1 MLQEAELSGQA
12 DSENNLRGSSE
23 TTVRRLTP
31 GQPICTR
38 PASVS
43 VSSWIMESKRSR
55 LAEAVL
61 RTITALETEHGT
73 DNPQLV
79 EKIRSRVLLRLS
91 DRLATTKPKPKVL
104 LVRAEKL

>member
-1 MLQEAELSGQA
+1 MDSIRSG
-12 DSENNLRGSSE
+12 
-23 TTVRRLTP
+23 
-31 GQPICTR
+31 
-38 PASVS
+38 
-43 VSSWIMESKRSR
+43 

-61 RTITALETEHGT
+61 RTITELERKHGN

-91 DRLATTKPKPKVL
+91 DRLATAKPQAKVL